1 MPKTTGR
8 WTCWMLH
15 ASSHKSW
22 KLKTW
27 LPGDVPLSI
36 GPWQPE
42 RVPRKTM
49 SLFLRLQGASVANGR
64 SEVKTGLQCRGGGLS
79 WIQWHFL
86 EHQKTFP
93 EKEKLNTCV
102 ICIIRIIVYCI
113 IIYVDHYILFLFI
126 IIAIFTM
133 VVIFISSINITIIY
147 EWKSNTYTIYYHTY
161 IDYDHIY
168 M

>member
-64 SEVKTGLQCRGGGLS
+64 SEVKTGLQCRVWWAGSSGIF
-79 WIQWHFL
+79 WNT
-86 EHQKTFP
+86 K
-93 EKEKLNTCV
+93 KLCLKKRSLIHV
-102 ICIIRIIVYCI
+102 LFVLFVLLLFII
-113 IIYVDHYILFLFI
+113 IIYVDHYILFLFSIVAI
-126 IIAIFTM
+126 IISI
-133 VVIFISSINITIIY
+133 INISIIY
-147 EWKSNTYTIYYHTY
+147 EWKTKTYTIYYHTY
-161 IDYDHIY
+161 IDYDHIC